1 MPRHLFAEIAVD
13 RCWQR
18 IRQLLCAASP
28 ARHRR
33 RNGVFQFK
41 LLEARRVMYGADV
54 LGQGE
59 GEPGVQVEEFALTDV
74 NPNSVTFNQPVSPRD
89 FLQQASAW
97 YFGHST

>member
-1 MPRHLFAEIAVD
+1 
-13 RCWQR
+13 
-18 IRQLLCAASP
+18 
-28 ARHRR
+28 
-33 RNGVFQFK
+33 
-41 LLEARRVMYGADV
+41 MYGADV